1 MKFSTVIALLPALSA
16 LVHGAAVSRR
26 SSPITGYSLWQ
37 PEWEIETSPGKTIKA
52 RGTIQQVRDEALK
65 VNSNWEAEYI
75 EPARVKREAQSSP
88 PASSEILAKRTDFQ
102 TDGRVD
108 CGGQWEQTSRDDIM
122 RGIFYLRDV
131 PGRPTNGP
139 GPGAC
144 GRVSCS
150 YGAAI
155 WWCND
160 ENEAK
165 TLESY
170 GSIADGAMA
179 IVDKCSYYQPGTY
192 IKVSGQAFHNTNW
205 NVIVRAD
212 DDSC

>member
-1 MKFSTVIALLPALSA
+1 MKFSMVITLLPAFFTS
-16 LVHGAAVSRR
+16 VK
-26 SSPITGYSLWQ
+26 GYELWQ
-37 PEWEIETSPGKTIKA
+37 PEWEIEASPGQTIKA
-52 RGTIQQVRDEALK
+52 RGTIQEVRDELLRA
-65 VNSNWEAEYI
+65 NPNWEAEYI
-75 EPARVKREAQSSP
+75 APARAKREAESLSLSDSESSS
-88 PASSEILAKRTDFQ
+88 SSELSKRTDFQ
-102 TDGRVD
+102 NDGRVA
-108 CGGQWEQTSRDDIM
+108 CGGRWEQTSRDDIM

-131 PGRPTNGP
+131 PGKPTNGP

-150 YGAAI
+150 DRAAI

-160 ENEAK
+160 DDKPK

-179 IVDKCSYYQPGTY
+179 VLEKCSYYKPGSY
-192 IKVSGQAFHNTNW
+192 IHVSGQAFHNTNW

-212 DDSC
+212 DDHC

>member
-1 MKFSTVIALLPALSA
+1 MKFSTVIALLPVWSA
-16 LVHGAAVSRR
+16 LVHGAALSRR
-26 SSPITGYSLWQ
+26 SSPIEGYTLWQ
-37 PEWEIETSPGKTIKA
+37 PEWEIESSPGKTIKV
-52 RGTIQQVRDEALK
+52 RGTVQQVRDEVLK
-65 VNSNWEAEYI
+65 VNPNWEAEYI

-88 PASSEILAKRTDFQ
+88 SSPEIFAKRTDFQ
-102 TDGRVD
+102 TDGRVA
-108 CGGQWEQTSRDDIM
+108 CGRRWEQTSRDDIM
-122 RGIFYLRDV
+122 RGIFYLRDL
-131 PGRPTNGP
+131 PGQPTNGP

-160 ENEAK
+160 DDQPK

-179 IVDKCSYYQPGTY
+179 IVGKCSYYKPGSY
-192 IKVSGQAFHNTNW
+192 IHVSGQAFHNTNW
-205 NVIVRAD
+205 NVIVRED
-212 DDSC
+212 DDNC